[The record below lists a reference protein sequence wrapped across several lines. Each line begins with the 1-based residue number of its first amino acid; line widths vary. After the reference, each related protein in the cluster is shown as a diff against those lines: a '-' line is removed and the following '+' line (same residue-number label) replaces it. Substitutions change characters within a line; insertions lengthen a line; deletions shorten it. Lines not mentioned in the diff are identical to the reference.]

1 MVFKKK
7 TASQQTT
14 PTPVSTDEGA
24 HQQDIGP
31 EERAR
36 MVAEAAY
43 YRAQRRGFQ
52 QGDQTT
58 DWYEAEKEVEVIL
71 SRPPQKV
78 DKKKS

>member
-14 PTPVSTDEGA
+14 TAPVSN
-24 HQQDIGP
+24 DIGSTQHDVSS

-43 YRAQRRGFQ
+43 YRAERRGFQ
-52 QGDQTT
+52 NGDQTS

-71 SRPPQKV
+71 SRPPQKAR
-78 DKKKS
+78 KQ